1 MSGNI
6 LDSLGEL
13 KMLSVLKLERC
24 NLQGSIPSSLTQ
36 LPTLTYLD
44 LSSNELSGQ
53 IPSLSR
59 SKNLKYLS
67 LGGNKLMGSILGTNW
82 SDLSQLEKIHFYG
95 NALSGSIPTSLFG
108 IPTLQMLFFDRNQF
122 TKFTSEPV
130 NISSSQLETLVLSH
144 NDLQGPFPSFIF
156 KLQAL
161 RTIDVEFNNFNGT
174 FYMDSLQQLRNLSV
188 LALSY
193 NSMSIEFGEN
203 LTFLDSFQLGLASC
217 KLKAFPK
224 FLKNNTKFQ
233 SLDLSA
239 NQIRGEI
246 PHWIWNI
253 LGFQSDLNLSHNQL
267 QTFESPLGDFQY
279 HEVSMLDLSSNKL
292 YGKIPQIPSAH
303 HLDLSH
309 NLFGSIVF
317 SSINIAALDF
327 LSISNNLLQ
336 GSISKLLCDV
346 KLSFLELSSNF
357 LSDILPSCLPQMPSL
372 RVLNLKSNNISG
384 IIPDLFP
391 VGCGLLIVTLNGNSL
406 VGSIPKSLTNCT
418 SLEFLDLGNNKLHD
432 GFSCWMSS
440 ILTLEVLVLES
451 NMLEGS
457 IICPGVNVTWPSLQ
471 ILDIA
476 SNNFSGKLPSQQL
489 IGWKAMMINE
499 EATSMLN
506 RYPNYIRSY
515 YTTYSGYLDDDDKL
529 EVALTLKSIEVI
541 LEKISTSLTLIDMSD
556 NAFEGTIPEEF
567 GYFNALF
574 ALNMSHNDLRGQI
587 PSSIRN
593 MKRLESLDLQKNH
606 LSGKIP
612 AQLAS
617 LNFLSFLNLSFNQ
630 LEGMIPNGRQLQTFT
645 EYSFL
650 HNKGLCGS
658 PLNTSCAKDV
668 KVKPLPKPFFE
679 VEGSV
684 LISAEVGYA
693 VGLGLI
699 IMPLLFWTRWRMK
712 FYEITDN
719 ILLKI
724 FSLTFQRTQDSNRD
738 CCGWPGVACSKNGY
752 VTGLDLSYECI
763 ERGLNNSS
771 PLFELQYLTNL
782 NLAGNILQWRADMS
796 SGFER
801 LVNLMHLNMSFS
813 SFSGR
818 FPIEI
823 SNLTRLVTLDLS
835 YSYCD
840 GTSNSNSHINLG
852 MLISNMSKL
861 TQLWLDRVD
870 YLGVQGSEWFQAQL
884 VSSYLPRLQVL
895 SLSGFGLWG
904 SINSFTQLKTL
915 TYLDL
920 SFNHNMSGNILDSLG
935 KLKMLSVLKLEQCN
949 LQGSILSSL
958 TQLTTLTYLDL
969 SSNELSGQIPS
980 LSRSKNLK
988 YLALGS
994 NKLMGSILGTNWSDL
1009 SQLEQIDFYGNALSG
1024 IIPASLFG
1032 ISTLQMLFFG
1042 SNHFA
1047 NFTSEPVNIS
1057 SSQLEA
1063 LELSHN
1069 KLQGPFPSFIF
1080 KLQALRNIDI
1090 RGEIPHWIWNILG
1103 FRSSLNLS
1111 HNQLQTFESPL
1122 GDFQYHELDV
1132 LDLSSNKLYGKI
1144 PQIPFASYLDLSHNL
1159 FKSIVFSSINISVSY
1174 FLSISNNR
1182 LQGSISKLFCNAK
1195 LSILDPS
1202 SNFLSDILQ
1211 SCLPQML
1218 SLRFLNLDNNSISG
1232 IIPDL
1237 FPVGCGLLIVTLN
1250 GNSLLGSIPKSLTN
1264 CTSLEVLDLS
1274 SNFLSDILPSYLP
1287 QMPSLQVLK
1296 LKNNSISGIIPD
1308 LFPVGCGLQIVTLNG
1323 NSLKGSIPKSLTK
1336 CTSLEVLDLGNNKL
1350 HGGFP
1355 CRMSSILTLEVLVL
1369 ESNMLEGS
1377 IICPRVNVTWPSLQI
1392 LDIASNN
1399 FSGNLPSQQLL
1410 G

>member
-1 MSGNI
+1 MTKSSYLALWWVFCMIVLLVFGEVSGQCLEHQKSLLVKLKQSLSISNCGTRIPRWDSNRDCCGWPGVACSKNGYVTGLDLSYECIERGLNNSSPLFELQYLTNLNLAGNILQWRADMSSGFERLVNLMHLNMSFSSFSGRFLIEISNLTRLVTLDLSYSYCDGTSNSNSHINLGMLISNMSKLTQLWLDRVDYLGVQGSEWFQAQLVSSYLPRLQVLSLSGFGLWGSINSFTQLKSLTYLDLSFNHNMSGNI

-122 TKFTSEPV
+122 TNFTSEPV

-336 GSISKLLCDV
+336 GSISKLLCDA
-346 KLSFLELSSNF
+346 KLLFLDLSSNF

-541 LEKISTSLTLIDMSD
+541 LEKISTSLTLIDLSD

-587 PSSIRN
+587 PSSIGN

-724 FSLTFQRTQDSNRD
+724 FSLTFQRTQ
-738 CCGWPGVACSKNGY
+738 VA
-752 VTGLDLSYECI
+752 V
-763 ERGLNNSS
+763 R
-771 PLFELQYLTNL
+771 
-782 NLAGNILQWRADMS
+782 
-796 SGFER
+796 
-801 LVNLMHLNMSFS
+801 
-813 SFSGR
+813 
-818 FPIEI
+818 
-823 SNLTRLVTLDLS
+823 
-835 YSYCD
+835 
-840 GTSNSNSHINLG
+840 
-852 MLISNMSKL
+852 
-861 TQLWLDRVD
+861 
-870 YLGVQGSEWFQAQL
+870 
-884 VSSYLPRLQVL
+884 
-895 SLSGFGLWG
+895 
-904 SINSFTQLKTL
+904 
-915 TYLDL
+915 
-920 SFNHNMSGNILDSLG
+920 
-935 KLKMLSVLKLEQCN
+935 
-949 LQGSILSSL
+949 
-958 TQLTTLTYLDL
+958 
-969 SSNELSGQIPS
+969 
-980 LSRSKNLK
+980 
-988 YLALGS
+988 
-994 NKLMGSILGTNWSDL
+994 
-1009 SQLEQIDFYGNALSG
+1009 
-1024 IIPASLFG
+1024 
-1032 ISTLQMLFFG
+1032 
-1042 SNHFA
+1042 
-1047 NFTSEPVNIS
+1047 
-1057 SSQLEA
+1057 
-1063 LELSHN
+1063 
-1069 KLQGPFPSFIF
+1069 
-1080 KLQALRNIDI
+1080 
-1090 RGEIPHWIWNILG
+1090 
-1103 FRSSLNLS
+1103 
-1111 HNQLQTFESPL
+1111 
-1122 GDFQYHELDV
+1122 
-1132 LDLSSNKLYGKI
+1132 
-1144 PQIPFASYLDLSHNL
+1144 
-1159 FKSIVFSSINISVSY
+1159 
-1174 FLSISNNR
+1174 
-1182 LQGSISKLFCNAK
+1182 
-1195 LSILDPS
+1195 
-1202 SNFLSDILQ
+1202 
-1211 SCLPQML
+1211 
-1218 SLRFLNLDNNSISG
+1218 
-1232 IIPDL
+1232 
-1237 FPVGCGLLIVTLN
+1237 
-1250 GNSLLGSIPKSLTN
+1250 
-1264 CTSLEVLDLS
+1264 
-1274 SNFLSDILPSYLP
+1274 
-1287 QMPSLQVLK
+1287 
-1296 LKNNSISGIIPD
+1296 
-1308 LFPVGCGLQIVTLNG
+1308 
-1323 NSLKGSIPKSLTK
+1323 
-1336 CTSLEVLDLGNNKL
+1336 
-1350 HGGFP
+1350 
-1355 CRMSSILTLEVLVL
+1355 
-1369 ESNMLEGS
+1369 
-1377 IICPRVNVTWPSLQI
+1377 
-1392 LDIASNN
+1392 
-1399 FSGNLPSQQLL
+1399 
-1410 G
+1410 